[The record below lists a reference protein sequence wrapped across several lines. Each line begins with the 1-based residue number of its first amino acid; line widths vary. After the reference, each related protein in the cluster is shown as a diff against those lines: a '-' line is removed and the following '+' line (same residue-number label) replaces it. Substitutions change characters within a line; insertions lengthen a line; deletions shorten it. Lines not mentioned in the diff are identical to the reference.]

1 MLRRAGSRRA
11 LGRQGVPGVRGSG
24 NCGRHRSTLY
34 NLRFVDSLGAL
45 EVNVALATEEGG
57 TSRTGGNK
65 MKEKYDL
72 TIDYDHYDDD
82 PYDLATFAE
91 KHGLDVRAAEL
102 LLFAKG
108 PSRVACDAAALA
120 FLAAVAAQA
129 KRHSAR

>member
-1 MLRRAGSRRA
+1 
-11 LGRQGVPGVRGSG
+11 
-24 NCGRHRSTLY
+24 
-34 NLRFVDSLGAL
+34 
-45 EVNVALATEEGG
+45 
-57 TSRTGGNK
+57 